1 MAFFLVPIDI
11 MYMYLFLWYLF
22 IIKNCFNCQ
31 KWEWFFFLESKSCP
45 KVQQNTLLF
54 CLIIVTSRN
63 NLPNCEH
70 VLSYQ

>member
-11 MYMYLFLWYLF
+11 MYMYLFLWYLLLLK
-22 IIKNCFNCQ
+22 IALIVKNGNG
-31 KWEWFFFLESKSCP
+31 FFFLVSKSCP
-45 KVQQNTLLF
+45 KAQQNTLLF